1 MKWFL
6 EYSLFLAE
14 TATVVIAILAI
25 LIFILSQRRKSASSA
40 GRLCV
45 KDISQEYEAIKDDML
60 MSSMDELEAKQFI
73 KDLKKQK
80 KLEKKQNKAAVK
92 QKKKQVK
99 SSPVIEVAKEPLTET
114 KLTVE
119 STKSGEVGEVAE
131 KVKSKLFVLSF
142 NGSMDAHEVEELRQE
157 ITAVLAVIKP
167 EDEVVVKLESPGG
180 VVHGYGL
187 AASQL
192 LRFKTRNIP
201 FTAVVDKVAASGGYM
216 MACTASKIVA
226 APFAI
231 VGSIGVVAQ
240 IPNFNRLLKKHN
252 IDIELQTAGEYKRT
266 LTMFGENTD
275 EGRQKFKQE
284 LEETHLLFKDFVKEY
299 RPNVDIDLVATG
311 EHWFATQAKEKG
323 LVDEIS
329 TSDDFILSHLETH
342 KIIAVSYQRRQK
354 LAEKITKNVVKGV
367 ERLFFKQGNGL

>member
-1 MKWFL
+1 MNWFS

-14 TATVVIAILAI
+14 TATVVIAILAV
-25 LIFILSQRRKSASSA
+25 LIFMLSQRRKSATVA
-40 GRLCV
+40 GRLSV
-45 KDISQEYEAIKDDML
+45 KDISQEYEQVKDDML
-60 MSSMDELEAKQFI
+60 MSSMDELEAKLFM

-80 KLEKKQNKAAVK
+80 KLEKKQAKLAAK

-99 SSPVIEVAKEPLTET
+99 KQEKSDEHSTPVNTT
-114 KLTVE
+114 KPAE
-119 STKSGEVGEVAE
+119 SHTDQQ
-131 KVKSKLFVLSF
+131 VKPKLFVLSF

-167 EDEVVVKLESPGG
+167 EDKVVVKLESPGG

-192 LRFKTRNIP
+192 LRFRQRDIP

-240 IPNFNRLLKKHN
+240 IPNFNRLLKKHDV
-252 IDIELQTAGEYKRT
+252 DIELQTAGAYKRT
-266 LTMFGENTD
+266 LTMFGENTE

-284 LEETHLLFKDFVKEY
+284 LEETHILFKDFVKEY
-299 RPNVDIDLVATG
+299 RPNVDIEQVATG
-311 EHWFATQAKEKG
+311 EHWFATQAKDKG

-329 TSDDFILSHLETH
+329 TSDDFILSHLESH

-354 LAEKITKNVVKGV
+354 LSEKISKNVVKSV
-367 ERLFFKQGNGL
+367 EKLFFRQGNGL

>member
-1 MKWFL
+1 MNWFSQ
-6 EYSLFLAE
+6 YSLFLAE
-14 TATVVIAILAI
+14 TATVVIAILAV
-25 LIFILSQRRKSASSA
+25 LIFILSQRRKSSTIA
-40 GRLCV
+40 GRLSV
-45 KDISQEYEAIKDDML
+45 KDISEEYEQVKDDML
-60 MSSMDELEAKQFI
+60 TSSMDEIEAKQFT

-80 KLEKKQNKAAVK
+80 KLEKKQAKQAA
-92 QKKKQVK
+92 KKKDDDNAK
-99 SSPVIEVAKEPLTET
+99 SSDAKP
-114 KLTVE
+114 
-119 STKSGEVGEVAE
+119 
-131 KVKSKLFVLSF
+131 KLFVLSF

-157 ITAVLAVIKP
+157 ITAVLAIIKP
-167 EDEVVVKLESPGG
+167 EDQVVVKLESPGG

-192 LRFKTRNIP
+192 LRFRTRNIP

-240 IPNFNRLLKKHN
+240 IPNFNRLLKKHDV
-252 IDIELQTAGEYKRT
+252 DIELQTAGEYKRT

-284 LEETHLLFKDFVKEY
+284 LEQTHLLFKDFVKEY
-299 RPNVDIDLVATG
+299 RPNIDIDQVATG
-311 EHWFATQAKEKG
+311 EHWFATQAKEMG

-329 TSDDFILSHLETH
+329 TSDDFIL
-342 KIIAVSYQRRQK
+342 
-354 LAEKITKNVVKGV
+354 
-367 ERLFFKQGNGL
+367 

>member
-1 MKWFL
+1 MNWFSQ
-6 EYSLFLAE
+6 YSLFLAE
-14 TATVVIAILAI
+14 TATVVIAILAV
-25 LIFILSQRRKSASSA
+25 LIFILSQRRKSSTIA
-40 GRLCV
+40 GRLSV
-45 KDISQEYEAIKDDML
+45 KDISEEYEQVKDDML
-60 MSSMDELEAKQFI
+60 TSSMDEIEAKQFT

-80 KLEKKQNKAAVK
+80 KLEKKQAKQAA
-92 QKKKQVK
+92 KKKDDDNAK
-99 SSPVIEVAKEPLTET
+99 SSDAKP
-114 KLTVE
+114 
-119 STKSGEVGEVAE
+119 
-131 KVKSKLFVLSF
+131 KLFVLSF

-167 EDEVVVKLESPGG
+167 EDQVVVKLESPGG

-192 LRFKTRNIP
+192 LRFRTRNIP

-240 IPNFNRLLKKHN
+240 IPNFNRLLKKHDV
-252 IDIELQTAGEYKRT
+252 DIELQTAGEYKRT

-284 LEETHLLFKDFVKEY
+284 LEQTHLLFKDFVKEY
-299 RPNVDIDLVATG
+299 RPNIDIDQVATG
-311 EHWFATQAKEKG
+311 EHWFATQAKEMG

-342 KIIAVSYQRRQK
+342 KIIAVNYQRKQK
-354 LAEKITKNVVKGV
+354 LSEKLSKNVVKGM
-367 ERLFFKQGNGL
+367 EKLFFRQGNGL

>member
-1 MKWFL
+1 MNWFL
-6 EYSLFLAE
+6 QYSLFLAE
-14 TATVVIAILAI
+14 TATVVIAILAV
-25 LIFILSQRRKSASSA
+25 LIFILSQRRKSSTIA
-40 GRLCV
+40 GRLSV
-45 KDISQEYEAIKDDML
+45 KDISQEYEQVKDDML
-60 MSSMDELEAKQFI
+60 TSSMDEIEAKQFT

-80 KLEKKQNKAAVK
+80 KLEKKQAKQAA
-92 QKKKQVK
+92 KKKDDNAK
-99 SSPVIEVAKEPLTET
+99 SSDAKP
-114 KLTVE
+114 
-119 STKSGEVGEVAE
+119 
-131 KVKSKLFVLSF
+131 KLFVLSF

-157 ITAVLAVIKP
+157 ITAVLAIIKP
-167 EDEVVVKLESPGG
+167 EDQVVVKLESPGG

-192 LRFKTRNIP
+192 LRFRTRNIP
-201 FTAVVDKVAASGGYM
+201 FTAIVDKVAASGGYM

-240 IPNFNRLLKKHN
+240 IPNFNRLLKKHDV
-252 IDIELQTAGEYKRT
+252 DIELQTAGEYKRT

-284 LEETHLLFKDFVKEY
+284 LEQTHLLFKDFVKEY
-299 RPNVDIDLVATG
+299 RPNIDIDQVATG
-311 EHWFATQAKEKG
+311 EHWFATQAKEMG

-342 KIIAVSYQRRQK
+342 KIIAVNYQRKQK
-354 LAEKITKNVVKGV
+354 LSEKLSKNVVKGM
-367 ERLFFKQGNGL
+367 EKLFFRQGNGL

>member
-1 MKWFL
+1 MNWFSQ
-6 EYSLFLAE
+6 YSLFLAE
-14 TATVVIAILAI
+14 TATVVIAILVV
-25 LIFILSQRRKSASSA
+25 LIFILSQRRKSLTA
-40 GRLCV
+40 GRLSV
-45 KDISQEYEAIKDDML
+45 KDISQEYEQVKDDML
-60 MSSMDELEAKQFI
+60 MSSLDEVEAKQFN
-73 KDLKKQK
+73 KELKKQK
-80 KLEKKQNKAAVK
+80 KLEKKQAKQAA
-92 QKKKQVK
+92 KKKDSSDENAK
-99 SSPVIEVAKEPLTET
+99 SSDAKP
-114 KLTVE
+114 
-119 STKSGEVGEVAE
+119 
-131 KVKSKLFVLSF
+131 KLFVLSF

-157 ITAVLAVIKP
+157 ITAVLAIIKP
-167 EDEVVVKLESPGG
+167 EDQVVVKLESPGG

-192 LRFKTRNIP
+192 LRFRTRNIP

-240 IPNFNRLLKKHN
+240 IPNFNRLLKKHDV
-252 IDIELQTAGEYKRT
+252 DIELQTAGEYKRT

-275 EGRQKFKQE
+275 QGRQKFKQE

-299 RPNVDIDLVATG
+299 RPNIDIEQVATG

-329 TSDDFILSHLETH
+329 TSDDFILSHLDTH
-342 KIIAVSYQRRQK
+342 KIIAVNYQRKQK
-354 LAEKITKNVVKGV
+354 LSEKLSKNVVKGM
-367 ERLFFKQGNGL
+367 ERLFFRQGNGL

>member
-1 MKWFL
+1 MNWFSQ
-6 EYSLFLAE
+6 YSLFLAE
-14 TATVVIAILAI
+14 TATVVIAILAV
-25 LIFILSQRRKSASSA
+25 LIFILSQRRKSLTA
-40 GRLCV
+40 GRLSV
-45 KDISQEYEAIKDDML
+45 KDISQEYEQVKDDML
-60 MSSMDELEAKQFI
+60 MSSLDEVEAKQFN
-73 KDLKKQK
+73 KELKKRK
-80 KLEKKQNKAAVK
+80 KLEKKQAKQAA
-92 QKKKQVK
+92 KKKG
-99 SSPVIEVAKEPLTET
+99 STDDNAKLPDA
-114 KLTVE
+114 KP
-119 STKSGEVGEVAE
+119 
-131 KVKSKLFVLSF
+131 KLFVLSF

-157 ITAVLAVIKP
+157 ITAVLAIIKP
-167 EDEVVVKLESPGG
+167 EDQVVVKLESPGG

-192 LRFKTRNIP
+192 LRFRTRNIP

-240 IPNFNRLLKKHN
+240 IPNFNRLLKKHDV
-252 IDIELQTAGEYKRT
+252 DIELQTAGEYKRT

-299 RPNVDIDLVATG
+299 RPNVDIEQVATG

-329 TSDDFILSHLETH
+329 TSDDFILSHLDTY
-342 KIIAVSYQRRQK
+342 KIIAVSYQRKQK
-354 LAEKITKNVVKGV
+354 LSEKLSKNVVKGM
-367 ERLFFKQGNGL
+367 ERLFFRQGNAL

>member
-1 MKWFL
+1 MNWFSQ
-6 EYSLFLAE
+6 YSLFLAE
-14 TATVVIAILAI
+14 TVTVVLAILAV
-25 LIFILSQRRKSASSA
+25 LIFILSQRRKSATVA
-40 GRLCV
+40 GRLSV
-45 KDISQEYEAIKDDML
+45 KDISKEYEQIKDDML
-60 MSSMDELEAKQFI
+60 MSSMDELEAKQFT

-80 KLEKKQNKAAVK
+80 KLEKKQAKSVVK
-92 QKKKQVK
+92 QKKKHVK
-99 SSPVIEVAKEPLTET
+99 NNESSENQTVSQTPTTLT
-114 KLTVE
+114 
-119 STKSGEVGEVAE
+119 SGETDD
-131 KVKSKLFVLSF
+131 KVKPKLFVLSF

-157 ITAVLAVIKP
+157 ITAVLAIIKP

-192 LRFKTRNIP
+192 LRFRTRDIS

-216 MACTASKIVA
+216 MACTANKIVA

-240 IPNFNRLLKKHN
+240 IPNFNRLLKKHDV
-252 IDIELQTAGEYKRT
+252 DIELQTAGEYKRT

-299 RPNVDIDLVATG
+299 RPNVDIEQVATG
-311 EHWFATQAKEKG
+311 EHWFASQAKDKG

-329 TSDDFILSHLETH
+329 TSDDFILSHLASH
-342 KIIAVSYQRRQK
+342 KIVSVKYQRKQK
-354 LAEKITKNVVKGV
+354 LSEKISKNVVKSL
-367 ERLFFKQGNGL
+367 ERLFLRQGKGL

>member
-1 MKWFL
+1 MNWFSQ
-6 EYSLFLAE
+6 YSLFLAE
-14 TATVVIAILAI
+14 TATVVIAILAV
-25 LIFILSQRRKSASSA
+25 LIFILSQRRKSSTIA
-40 GRLCV
+40 GRLSV
-45 KDISQEYEAIKDDML
+45 KDISQEYEQVKDDML
-60 MSSMDELEAKQFI
+60 TSSMDEIEAKQFT

-80 KLEKKQNKAAVK
+80 KLEKKQAKQAA
-92 QKKKQVK
+92 KKKDDNAK
-99 SSPVIEVAKEPLTET
+99 SSDAKP
-114 KLTVE
+114 
-119 STKSGEVGEVAE
+119 
-131 KVKSKLFVLSF
+131 KLFVLSF

-167 EDEVVVKLESPGG
+167 EDQVVVKLESPGG

-192 LRFKTRNIP
+192 LRFRTRNIP

-240 IPNFNRLLKKHN
+240 IPNFNRLLKKHDV
-252 IDIELQTAGEYKRT
+252 DIELQTAGEYKRT

-284 LEETHLLFKDFVKEY
+284 LEQTHLLFKDFVKEY
-299 RPNVDIDLVATG
+299 RPNIDIVQVATG
-311 EHWFATQAKEKG
+311 EHWFATQAKEIG

-342 KIIAVSYQRRQK
+342 KIIAVNYQRKQK
-354 LAEKITKNVVKGV
+354 LSEKLSKNVVKGM
-367 ERLFFKQGNGL
+367 EKLFFRQGNGL

>member
-1 MKWFL
+1 MNWFSQ
-6 EYSLFLAE
+6 YALFLAE
-14 TATVVIAILAI
+14 TATVVIAILSI
-25 LIFILSQRRKSASSA
+25 LIFILSQRRKLSIVA
-40 GRLCV
+40 GRLSV
-45 KDISQEYEAIKDDML
+45 KDISQEYEQIKDDIL
-60 MSSMDELEAKQFI
+60 MSSMDELEAKQYT

-80 KLEKKQNKAAVK
+80 KLEKKQAKLAVK
-92 QKKKQVK
+92 QKQKQDK
-99 SSPVIEVAKEPLTET
+99 SSNQVAGAKP
-114 KLTVE
+114 
-119 STKSGEVGEVAE
+119 
-131 KVKSKLFVLSF
+131 KLFVLSF

-157 ITAVLAVIKP
+157 ITAVLAIIKP
-167 EDEVVVKLESPGG
+167 EDQVVIKLESPGG

-192 LRFKTRNIP
+192 LRFRTRNIP

-216 MACTASKIVA
+216 MACTANKIVA

-240 IPNFNRLLKKHN
+240 IPNFNRLLKKHDV
-252 IDIELQTAGEYKRT
+252 DIELQTAGEYKRT

-299 RPNVDIDLVATG
+299 RPNVDIELVATG
-311 EHWFATQAKEKG
+311 EHWFAAQAKDKG

-329 TSDDFILSHLETH
+329 TSDDFILSHLDTH
-342 KIIAVSYQRRQK
+342 KIISVSFQRKQK
-354 LAEKITKNVVKGV
+354 LSERISKNVVKNV
-367 ERLFFKQGNGL
+367 ERLLFRQGNGL

>member
-1 MKWFL
+1 MNWFSQ
-6 EYSLFLAE
+6 YSLFLAE
-14 TATVVIAILAI
+14 TATVVIAILAV
-25 LIFILSQRRKSASSA
+25 LIFILSQRRKSSTIA
-40 GRLCV
+40 GRLSV
-45 KDISQEYEAIKDDML
+45 KDISQEYEQVKDDML
-60 MSSMDELEAKQFI
+60 TSSMDEIEAKQFT

-80 KLEKKQNKAAVK
+80 KLEKKQAKQAA
-92 QKKKQVK
+92 KKKDDDNAK
-99 SSPVIEVAKEPLTET
+99 SSNAKP
-114 KLTVE
+114 
-119 STKSGEVGEVAE
+119 
-131 KVKSKLFVLSF
+131 KLFVLSF

-157 ITAVLAVIKP
+157 ITAVLAIIKP
-167 EDEVVVKLESPGG
+167 EDQVVVKLESPGG

-192 LRFKTRNIP
+192 LRFRTRNIP

-240 IPNFNRLLKKHN
+240 IPNFNRLLKKHDV
-252 IDIELQTAGEYKRT
+252 DIELQTAGEYKRT

-284 LEETHLLFKDFVKEY
+284 LEQTHLLFKDFVKEY
-299 RPNVDIDLVATG
+299 RPNIDIDQVATG
-311 EHWFATQAKEKG
+311 EHWFATQAKEMG

-342 KIIAVSYQRRQK
+342 KIIAVNYQRKQK
-354 LAEKITKNVVKGV
+354 LSEKLSKNVVKGM
-367 ERLFFKQGNGL
+367 EKLFFRQGNGL

>member
-1 MKWFL
+1 MNWFSQ
-6 EYSLFLAE
+6 YSLFLAE
-14 TATVVIAILAI
+14 TATVVIAILVV
-25 LIFILSQRRKSASSA
+25 LIFILSQRRKSSTIA
-40 GRLCV
+40 GRLSV
-45 KDISQEYEAIKDDML
+45 KDISQEYEQVKDDML
-60 MSSMDELEAKQFI
+60 MSSMDEVEAKQFN
-73 KDLKKQK
+73 KELKKQK
-80 KLEKKQNKAAVK
+80 KLEKKQAKQAA
-92 QKKKQVK
+92 KKKDNTDENAK
-99 SSPVIEVAKEPLTET
+99 SSDAKP
-114 KLTVE
+114 
-119 STKSGEVGEVAE
+119 
-131 KVKSKLFVLSF
+131 KLFVLSF

-157 ITAVLAVIKP
+157 ITAVLAIIKP
-167 EDEVVVKLESPGG
+167 EDQVVVKLESPGG

-192 LRFKTRNIP
+192 LRFRTRNIP

-240 IPNFNRLLKKHN
+240 IPNFNRLLKKHDV
-252 IDIELQTAGEYKRT
+252 DIELQTAGEYKRT

-299 RPNVDIDLVATG
+299 RPNIDIEQVATG

-329 TSDDFILSHLETH
+329 TSDDFILSYLDTH
-342 KIIAVSYQRRQK
+342 KIIAVSYQRKQK
-354 LAEKITKNVVKGV
+354 LTEKLSKNVVKGM
-367 ERLFFKQGNGL
+367 ERLFFRQGNGL

>member
-1 MKWFL
+1 MNWFSQ
-6 EYSLFLAE
+6 YSLFLAE
-14 TATVVIAILAI
+14 TATVVIAILVV
-25 LIFILSQRRKSASSA
+25 LIFILSQRRKSSTIA
-40 GRLCV
+40 GRLSV
-45 KDISQEYEAIKDDML
+45 KDISQEYEQVKDDML
-60 MSSMDELEAKQFI
+60 MSSMDEVEAKQFN
-73 KDLKKQK
+73 KELKKQK
-80 KLEKKQNKAAVK
+80 KLEKKQAKQAA
-92 QKKKQVK
+92 KKKDSSDENAK
-99 SSPVIEVAKEPLTET
+99 SSDAKP
-114 KLTVE
+114 
-119 STKSGEVGEVAE
+119 
-131 KVKSKLFVLSF
+131 KLFVLSF

-157 ITAVLAVIKP
+157 ITAVLAIIKP
-167 EDEVVVKLESPGG
+167 EDQVVVKLESPGG

-192 LRFKTRNIP
+192 LRFRTRNIS

-240 IPNFNRLLKKHN
+240 IPNFNRLLKKHDV
-252 IDIELQTAGEYKRT
+252 DIELQTAGEYKRT

-299 RPNVDIDLVATG
+299 RPNIDIEQVATG

-329 TSDDFILSHLETH
+329 TSDDFILSYLDTH
-342 KIIAVSYQRRQK
+342 KIIAVSYQRKQK
-354 LAEKITKNVVKGV
+354 LTEKLSKNVVKGM
-367 ERLFFKQGNGL
+367 ERLFFRQGNGL

>member
-1 MKWFL
+1 MNWFSQ
-6 EYSLFLAE
+6 YALFLAE
-14 TATVVIAILAI
+14 TATVVIAILSI
-25 LIFILSQRRKSASSA
+25 LIFILSQRRKLSIVA
-40 GRLCV
+40 GRLSV
-45 KDISQEYEAIKDDML
+45 KDISQEYEQIKDDIL
-60 MSSMDELEAKQFI
+60 MSSMDELEAKQYT

-80 KLEKKQNKAAVK
+80 KLEKKQAKLAVK
-92 QKKKQVK
+92 QKQKQDK
-99 SSPVIEVAKEPLTET
+99 SSNQVAGAKP
-114 KLTVE
+114 
-119 STKSGEVGEVAE
+119 
-131 KVKSKLFVLSF
+131 KLFVLSF

-157 ITAVLAVIKP
+157 ITAVLAIIKP
-167 EDEVVVKLESPGG
+167 EDQVVIKLESPGG

-192 LRFKTRNIP
+192 LRFRTRNIP

-216 MACTASKIVA
+216 MACTANKIVA

-240 IPNFNRLLKKHN
+240 IPNFNRLLKKHDV
-252 IDIELQTAGEYKRT
+252 DIELQTAGEYKRT

-299 RPNVDIDLVATG
+299 RPNVDIEQVATG
-311 EHWFATQAKEKG
+311 EHWFAAQAKDKG

-329 TSDDFILSHLETH
+329 TSDDFILSHLDTH
-342 KIIAVSYQRRQK
+342 KIISVSFQRKQK
-354 LAEKITKNVVKGV
+354 LSERISKNMVKNV
-367 ERLFFKQGNGL
+367 ERLLFRQGNGL

>member
-1 MKWFL
+1 MNWFSQ
-6 EYSLFLAE
+6 YSLFLAE
-14 TATVVIAILAI
+14 TATVVIAILVV
-25 LIFILSQRRKSASSA
+25 LIFILSQRRKSSTIA
-40 GRLCV
+40 GRLSV
-45 KDISQEYEAIKDDML
+45 KDISQDYEQVKDDML
-60 MSSMDELEAKQFI
+60 ISSMDEVEAKQFN
-73 KDLKKQK
+73 KELKKQK
-80 KLEKKQNKAAVK
+80 KLEKKQAKQAA
-92 QKKKQVK
+92 KKKDSSDENAK
-99 SSPVIEVAKEPLTET
+99 SSDAKP
-114 KLTVE
+114 
-119 STKSGEVGEVAE
+119 
-131 KVKSKLFVLSF
+131 KLFVLSF

-157 ITAVLAVIKP
+157 ITAVLAIIKP
-167 EDEVVVKLESPGG
+167 EDQVVVKLESPGG

-192 LRFKTRNIP
+192 LRFRTRNIP

-240 IPNFNRLLKKHN
+240 IPNFNRLLKKHDV
-252 IDIELQTAGEYKRT
+252 DIELQTAGEYKRT

-299 RPNVDIDLVATG
+299 RPNIDIEQVATG

-329 TSDDFILSHLETH
+329 TSDDFILSYLDTH
-342 KIIAVSYQRRQK
+342 KIIAVSYQRKQK
-354 LAEKITKNVVKGV
+354 LTEKLSKNVVKGM
-367 ERLFFKQGNGL
+367 ERLFFRQGNGL

>member
-1 MKWFL
+1 MNWFSQ
-6 EYSLFLAE
+6 YSLFLAE
-14 TATVVIAILAI
+14 TATVVIAILVL
-25 LIFILSQRRKSASSA
+25 LIFILSQRRKSSTIA
-40 GRLCV
+40 GRLSV
-45 KDISQEYEAIKDDML
+45 KDISQEYEQVKDDML
-60 MSSMDELEAKQFI
+60 MSSMDEVEAKQFN
-73 KDLKKQK
+73 KELKKQK
-80 KLEKKQNKAAVK
+80 KLEKKQAKQAA
-92 QKKKQVK
+92 KKKDSSDENAK
-99 SSPVIEVAKEPLTET
+99 SSDAKP
-114 KLTVE
+114 
-119 STKSGEVGEVAE
+119 
-131 KVKSKLFVLSF
+131 KLFVLSF

-157 ITAVLAVIKP
+157 ITAVLAIIKP
-167 EDEVVVKLESPGG
+167 EDQVVVKLESPGG

-192 LRFKTRNIP
+192 LRFRTRNIP

-240 IPNFNRLLKKHN
+240 IPNFNRLLKKHDV
-252 IDIELQTAGEYKRT
+252 DIELQTAGEYKRT

-299 RPNVDIDLVATG
+299 RPNIDIEKVATG

-329 TSDDFILSHLETH
+329 TSDDFILSYLDTH
-342 KIIAVSYQRRQK
+342 KIIAVSYQRKQK
-354 LAEKITKNVVKGV
+354 LTEKLSKNVVKGM
-367 ERLFFKQGNGL
+367 ERLFFRQGNGL

>member
-1 MKWFL
+1 MNWFSQ
-6 EYSLFLAE
+6 YALFLAE
-14 TATVVIAILAI
+14 TATVVIAILSI
-25 LIFILSQRRKSASSA
+25 LIFILSQRRKLSIVA
-40 GRLCV
+40 GRLSV
-45 KDISQEYEAIKDDML
+45 KDISQEYEQIKDDIL
-60 MSSMDELEAKQFI
+60 MSSMDELEAKQYT

-80 KLEKKQNKAAVK
+80 KLEKKQAKLAVK
-92 QKKKQVK
+92 QKQDK
-99 SSPVIEVAKEPLTET
+99 SSNQAA
-114 KLTVE
+114 
-119 STKSGEVGEVAE
+119 G
-131 KVKSKLFVLSF
+131 VKPKLFVLSF

-157 ITAVLAVIKP
+157 ITAVLAIIKP
-167 EDEVVVKLESPGG
+167 EDQVVIKLESPGG

-192 LRFKTRNIP
+192 LRFRTRNIP

-216 MACTASKIVA
+216 MACTANKIVA

-240 IPNFNRLLKKHN
+240 IPNFNRLLKKHDV
-252 IDIELQTAGEYKRT
+252 DIELQTAGEYKRT

-299 RPNVDIDLVATG
+299 RPNVDIELVATG
-311 EHWFATQAKEKG
+311 EHWFAAQAKDKG

-329 TSDDFILSHLETH
+329 TSDDFILSHLDTH
-342 KIIAVSYQRRQK
+342 KIISVSFQRKQK
-354 LAEKITKNVVKGV
+354 LSERISKNVVKSV
-367 ERLFFKQGNGL
+367 ERLLFRQGNGL

>member
-1 MKWFL
+1 MNWFSV
-6 EYSLFLAE
+6 YSLFLAE
-14 TATVVIAILAI
+14 TATVVVAILAV
-25 LIFILSQRRKSASSA
+25 LIFILSQRRKSVTIA
-40 GRLCV
+40 GRLSV
-45 KDISQEYEAIKDDML
+45 KDVSQEYEQVKDEML
-60 MSSMDELEAKQFI
+60 MSSMDELEAKQFM

-80 KLEKKQNKAAVK
+80 KLEKKQAKLAAK
-92 QKKKQVK
+92 QKKKQEK
-99 SSPVIEVAKEPLTET
+99 AGEQPKAGISEDSPDSQTINQTDEKT
-114 KLTVE
+114 KP
-119 STKSGEVGEVAE
+119 
-131 KVKSKLFVLSF
+131 KLFVLSF

-157 ITAVLAVIKP
+157 ITAVLAIIKP
-167 EDEVVVKLESPGG
+167 EDEVVIKLESPGG

-192 LRFKTRNIP
+192 LRFRTRNIP

-216 MACTASKIVA
+216 MACTANKIVA

-240 IPNFNRLLKKHN
+240 IPNFNRLLKKHDV
-252 IDIELQTAGEYKRT
+252 DIELQTAGEYKRT

-299 RPNVDIDLVATG
+299 RPNIDIDQVATG
-311 EHWFATQAKEKG
+311 EHWFATQAKDKG

-329 TSDDFILSHLETH
+329 TSDDFILSHLDSH
-342 KIIAVSYQRRQK
+342 KIISVNYQRRQK
-354 LAEKITKNVVKGV
+354 LSEKISKNVVKSV
-367 ERLFFKQGNGL
+367 ERLFFRQGNGL

>member
-1 MKWFL
+1 MNWFSQ
-6 EYSLFLAE
+6 YSLFLAE
-14 TATVVIAILAI
+14 TATVVIAILVV
-25 LIFILSQRRKSASSA
+25 LIFILSQRRKSSTIA
-40 GRLCV
+40 GRLSV
-45 KDISQEYEAIKDDML
+45 KDISQEYEQVKDDML
-60 MSSMDELEAKQFI
+60 MSSMDEVEAKQFN
-73 KDLKKQK
+73 KELKKQK
-80 KLEKKQNKAAVK
+80 KLEKKQAK
-92 QKKKQVK
+92 QATKKKDSSDENAK
-99 SSPVIEVAKEPLTET
+99 SSNAKP
-114 KLTVE
+114 
-119 STKSGEVGEVAE
+119 
-131 KVKSKLFVLSF
+131 KLFVLSF

-157 ITAVLAVIKP
+157 ITAVLAIIKP
-167 EDEVVVKLESPGG
+167 EDQVVVKLESPGG

-192 LRFKTRNIP
+192 LRFRTRNIP

-240 IPNFNRLLKKHN
+240 IPNFNRLLKKHDV
-252 IDIELQTAGEYKRT
+252 DIELQTAGEYKRT
-266 LTMFGENTD
+266 LTMFGENTN

-299 RPNVDIDLVATG
+299 RPNIDIEQVATG

-329 TSDDFILSHLETH
+329 TSDDFILSYLDTH
-342 KIIAVSYQRRQK
+342 KIIAVSYQRKQK
-354 LAEKITKNVVKGV
+354 LTEKLSKNVVKGM
-367 ERLFFKQGNGL
+367 ERLFFRQGNGL

>member
-1 MKWFL
+1 MNWFSQ
-6 EYSLFLAE
+6 YSLFLAE
-14 TATVVIAILAI
+14 TATVVIAILAV
-25 LIFILSQRRKSASSA
+25 LIFILSQRRKSSTIA
-40 GRLCV
+40 GRLSV
-45 KDISQEYEAIKDDML
+45 KDISEEYEQVKDDML
-60 MSSMDELEAKQFI
+60 TSSMDEIEAKQFT

-80 KLEKKQNKAAVK
+80 KLEKKQAKQAA
-92 QKKKQVK
+92 KKKDDNAK
-99 SSPVIEVAKEPLTET
+99 SSDAKP
-114 KLTVE
+114 
-119 STKSGEVGEVAE
+119 
-131 KVKSKLFVLSF
+131 KLFVLSF

-157 ITAVLAVIKP
+157 ITAVLAIIKP
-167 EDEVVVKLESPGG
+167 DDQVVVKLESPGG

-192 LRFKTRNIP
+192 LRFRTRNIP

-240 IPNFNRLLKKHN
+240 IPNFNRLLKKHDV
-252 IDIELQTAGEYKRT
+252 DIELQTAGEYKRT

-284 LEETHLLFKDFVKEY
+284 LEQTHLLFKDFVKEY
-299 RPNVDIDLVATG
+299 RPNIDIDQVATG
-311 EHWFATQAKEKG
+311 EHWFATQAKEMG

-342 KIIAVSYQRRQK
+342 KIIAVNYQRKQK
-354 LAEKITKNVVKGV
+354 LSEKLSKNVVKGM
-367 ERLFFKQGNGL
+367 EKLFFRQGNGL

>member
-1 MKWFL
+1 MNWFSQ
-6 EYSLFLAE
+6 YALFLAE
-14 TATVVIAILAI
+14 TATVVIAILSI
-25 LIFILSQRRKSASSA
+25 LIFILSQRRKLSIVA
-40 GRLCV
+40 GRLSV
-45 KDISQEYEAIKDDML
+45 KDISQEYEQIKDDIL
-60 MSSMDELEAKQFI
+60 MTSMDELEAKQYT

-80 KLEKKQNKAAVK
+80 KLEKKQAKLAVK
-92 QKKKQVK
+92 QKQKQDK
-99 SSPVIEVAKEPLTET
+99 SSNQVAGAKP
-114 KLTVE
+114 
-119 STKSGEVGEVAE
+119 
-131 KVKSKLFVLSF
+131 KLFVLSF

-157 ITAVLAVIKP
+157 ITAVLAIIKP
-167 EDEVVVKLESPGG
+167 EDQVVIKLESPGG

-192 LRFKTRNIP
+192 LRFRTRNIP

-216 MACTASKIVA
+216 MACTANKIVA

-240 IPNFNRLLKKHN
+240 IPNFNRLLKKHDV
-252 IDIELQTAGEYKRT
+252 DIELQTAGEYKRT

-299 RPNVDIDLVATG
+299 RPNVDIEQVATG
-311 EHWFATQAKEKG
+311 EHWFAAQAKDKG

-329 TSDDFILSHLETH
+329 TSDDFILSHLDTH
-342 KIIAVSYQRRQK
+342 KIISVSFQRKQK
-354 LAEKITKNVVKGV
+354 LSERISKNVVKNV
-367 ERLFFKQGNGL
+367 ERLLFRQGNGL

>member
-1 MKWFL
+1 MNWFSQ
-6 EYSLFLAE
+6 YSLFLAE
-14 TATVVIAILAI
+14 TATVVIAILVV
-25 LIFILSQRRKSASSA
+25 LIFILSQRRKSSTIA
-40 GRLCV
+40 GRLSV
-45 KDISQEYEAIKDDML
+45 KDISQEYEQVKDDML
-60 MSSMDELEAKQFI
+60 MSSMDEVEAKQFN
-73 KDLKKQK
+73 KELKKQK
-80 KLEKKQNKAAVK
+80 KLEKKQAKQAA
-92 QKKKQVK
+92 KKKDSSDENAK
-99 SSPVIEVAKEPLTET
+99 SSDAKP
-114 KLTVE
+114 
-119 STKSGEVGEVAE
+119 
-131 KVKSKLFVLSF
+131 KLFVLSF

-157 ITAVLAVIKP
+157 ITAVLAIIKP
-167 EDEVVVKLESPGG
+167 EDQVVVKLESPGG

-192 LRFKTRNIP
+192 LRFRTRNIP

-240 IPNFNRLLKKHN
+240 IPNFNRLLKKHDV
-252 IDIELQTAGEYKRT
+252 DIELQTAGEYKRT

-299 RPNVDIDLVATG
+299 RPNIDIEQVATG

-329 TSDDFILSHLETH
+329 TSDDFILSHLDTH
-342 KIIAVSYQRRQK
+342 KIIAVNYQRKQK
-354 LAEKITKNVVKGV
+354 LSEKLSKNVVKGM
-367 ERLFFKQGNGL
+367 ERLFFRQGNGL

>member
-1 MKWFL
+1 MNWFSQ
-6 EYSLFLAE
+6 YSLFLAE
-14 TATVVIAILAI
+14 TATVVIAILVL
-25 LIFILSQRRKSASSA
+25 LIFILSQRRKSSTIA
-40 GRLCV
+40 GRLSV
-45 KDISQEYEAIKDDML
+45 KDISQEYEQVKDDML
-60 MSSMDELEAKQFI
+60 MSSMDEFEAKQFN
-73 KDLKKQK
+73 KELKKQK
-80 KLEKKQNKAAVK
+80 KLEKKQAKQAA
-92 QKKKQVK
+92 KKKDSTDENAK
-99 SSPVIEVAKEPLTET
+99 SSDAKP
-114 KLTVE
+114 
-119 STKSGEVGEVAE
+119 
-131 KVKSKLFVLSF
+131 KLFVLSF

-157 ITAVLAVIKP
+157 ITAVLAIIKP
-167 EDEVVVKLESPGG
+167 EDQVVVKLESPGG

-192 LRFKTRNIP
+192 LRFRTRNIP

-240 IPNFNRLLKKHN
+240 IPNFNRLLKKHDV
-252 IDIELQTAGEYKRT
+252 DIELQTAGEYKRT

-299 RPNVDIDLVATG
+299 RPNIDIEQVATG

-329 TSDDFILSHLETH
+329 TSDDFILSYLDTH
-342 KIIAVSYQRRQK
+342 KIIAVSYQRKQK
-354 LAEKITKNVVKGV
+354 LTEKLSKNVVKGM
-367 ERLFFKQGNGL
+367 ERLFFRQGNGL

>member
-1 MKWFL
+1 MNWFSQ
-6 EYSLFLAE
+6 YSLFLAE
-14 TATVVIAILAI
+14 TATVVIAILAV
-25 LIFILSQRRKSASSA
+25 LIFILSQRRKSSTIA
-40 GRLCV
+40 GRLSV
-45 KDISQEYEAIKDDML
+45 KDISEEYEQVKDDML
-60 MSSMDELEAKQFI
+60 TSSMDEIEAKQFT

-80 KLEKKQNKAAVK
+80 KLEKKQAKQAA
-92 QKKKQVK
+92 KKKDDNAK
-99 SSPVIEVAKEPLTET
+99 SSDAKP
-114 KLTVE
+114 
-119 STKSGEVGEVAE
+119 
-131 KVKSKLFVLSF
+131 KLFVLSF

-157 ITAVLAVIKP
+157 ITAVIAIIKP
-167 EDEVVVKLESPGG
+167 DDQVVVKLESPGG

-192 LRFKTRNIP
+192 LRFRTRNIP

-240 IPNFNRLLKKHN
+240 IPNFNRLLKKHDV
-252 IDIELQTAGEYKRT
+252 DIELQTAGEYKRT

-284 LEETHLLFKDFVKEY
+284 LEQTHLLFKDFVKEY
-299 RPNVDIDLVATG
+299 RPNIDIDQVATG
-311 EHWFATQAKEKG
+311 EHWFATQAKEMG

-342 KIIAVSYQRRQK
+342 KIIAVNYQRKQK
-354 LAEKITKNVVKGV
+354 LSEKLSKNVVKGM
-367 ERLFFKQGNGL
+367 EKLFFRQGNGL

>member
-1 MKWFL
+1 MNWFSQ
-6 EYSLFLAE
+6 YSLFLAE
-14 TATVVIAILAI
+14 TATVVIAILVV
-25 LIFILSQRRKSASSA
+25 LIFILSQRRKSSTIA
-40 GRLCV
+40 GRLSV
-45 KDISQEYEAIKDDML
+45 KDISQEYEQVKDDML
-60 MSSMDELEAKQFI
+60 MSSMDEVEAKQFN
-73 KDLKKQK
+73 KELKKQK
-80 KLEKKQNKAAVK
+80 KLEKKQAKQAA
-92 QKKKQVK
+92 KKKDSSDENAK
-99 SSPVIEVAKEPLTET
+99 SSDAKP
-114 KLTVE
+114 
-119 STKSGEVGEVAE
+119 
-131 KVKSKLFVLSF
+131 KLFVLSF

-157 ITAVLAVIKP
+157 ITAVLAIIKP
-167 EDEVVVKLESPGG
+167 EDQVVVKLESPGG

-192 LRFKTRNIP
+192 LRFRTRNIP

-240 IPNFNRLLKKHN
+240 IPNFNRLLKKHDV
-252 IDIELQTAGEYKRT
+252 DIELQTAGEYKRT

-275 EGRQKFKQE
+275 QGRQKFKQE

-299 RPNVDIDLVATG
+299 RPNIDIEQVATG

-329 TSDDFILSHLETH
+329 TSDDFILSYLDTH
-342 KIIAVSYQRRQK
+342 KIIAVSYQRKQK
-354 LAEKITKNVVKGV
+354 LTEKLSKNVVKGM
-367 ERLFFKQGNGL
+367 ERLFFRQGNGL

>member
-1 MKWFL
+1 MNWFSQ
-6 EYSLFLAE
+6 YALFLAE
-14 TATVVIAILAI
+14 TATVVIAILSI
-25 LIFILSQRRKSASSA
+25 LIFILSQRRKLSIVA
-40 GRLCV
+40 GRLSV
-45 KDISQEYEAIKDDML
+45 KDISQEYEQIKDDIL
-60 MSSMDELEAKQFI
+60 MSSMDELEAKQYT

-80 KLEKKQNKAAVK
+80 KLEKKQAKLAVQQK
-92 QKKKQVK
+92 QKQDK
-99 SSPVIEVAKEPLTET
+99 SSNQVAGAKP
-114 KLTVE
+114 
-119 STKSGEVGEVAE
+119 
-131 KVKSKLFVLSF
+131 KLFVLSF

-157 ITAVLAVIKP
+157 ITAVLAIIKP
-167 EDEVVVKLESPGG
+167 EDQVVIKLESPGG

-192 LRFKTRNIP
+192 LRFRTRNIP

-216 MACTASKIVA
+216 MACTANKIVA

-240 IPNFNRLLKKHN
+240 IPNFNRLLKKHDV
-252 IDIELQTAGEYKRT
+252 DIELQTAGEYKRT

-299 RPNVDIDLVATG
+299 RPNVDIEQVATG
-311 EHWFATQAKEKG
+311 EHWFAAQAKDKG

-329 TSDDFILSHLETH
+329 TSDDFILSHLDTH
-342 KIIAVSYQRRQK
+342 KIISVSFQRKRK
-354 LAEKITKNVVKGV
+354 LSERISKNVVKNV
-367 ERLFFKQGNGL
+367 ERLLFRQGNGL

>member
-1 MKWFL
+1 MNWFSQ
-6 EYSLFLAE
+6 YSLFLAE
-14 TATVVIAILAI
+14 TATVVIAILVL
-25 LIFILSQRRKSASSA
+25 LIFILSQRRKSSTIA
-40 GRLCV
+40 GRLSV
-45 KDISQEYEAIKDDML
+45 KDISQEYEQVKDDML
-60 MSSMDELEAKQFI
+60 MSSMDEVEAKQFN
-73 KDLKKQK
+73 KELKKQK
-80 KLEKKQNKAAVK
+80 KLEKKQAKQAA
-92 QKKKQVK
+92 KKKDSIDENAK
-99 SSPVIEVAKEPLTET
+99 SSDAKP
-114 KLTVE
+114 
-119 STKSGEVGEVAE
+119 
-131 KVKSKLFVLSF
+131 KLFVLSF

-157 ITAVLAVIKP
+157 ITAVLAIIKP
-167 EDEVVVKLESPGG
+167 EDQVVVKLESPGG

-192 LRFKTRNIP
+192 LRFRTRNIP

-240 IPNFNRLLKKHN
+240 IPNFNRLLKKHDV
-252 IDIELQTAGEYKRT
+252 DIELQTAGEYKRT

-299 RPNVDIDLVATG
+299 RPNIDIEQIATG

-329 TSDDFILSHLETH
+329 TSDDFILSHLDTH
-342 KIIAVSYQRRQK
+342 KIIAVNYQRKQK
-354 LAEKITKNVVKGV
+354 LSEKLSKNVVKGM
-367 ERLFFKQGNGL
+367 ERLFFRQGNGL

>member
-1 MKWFL
+1 MNLFSQ
-6 EYSLFLAE
+6 YALFLAE
-14 TATVVIAILAI
+14 TATVVIAILSI
-25 LIFILSQRRKSASSA
+25 LIFILSQRRKLSTVA
-40 GRLCV
+40 GRLSV
-45 KDISQEYEAIKDDML
+45 KDISQEYEQIKDDIL
-60 MSSMDELEAKQFI
+60 MSSMDELEAKQYT

-80 KLEKKQNKAAVK
+80 KFEKKQAKLAIK
-92 QKKKQVK
+92 QKQKQDKNINQVAGANIDDNSNTQTKIATANGVK
-99 SSPVIEVAKEPLTET
+99 P
-114 KLTVE
+114 
-119 STKSGEVGEVAE
+119 
-131 KVKSKLFVLSF
+131 KLFVLSF

-157 ITAVLAVIKP
+157 ITAILAIIKP
-167 EDEVVVKLESPGG
+167 EDQVVIKLESPGG

-192 LRFKTRNIP
+192 LRFRTRNIP

-216 MACTASKIVA
+216 MACTANKIVA

-240 IPNFNRLLKKHN
+240 IPNFNRLLKKHDV
-252 IDIELQTAGEYKRT
+252 DIELQTAGEYKRT

-299 RPNVDIDLVATG
+299 RPNVDIEQVATG
-311 EHWFATQAKEKG
+311 EHWFATQAKDKG

-329 TSDDFILSHLETH
+329 TSDDFILSHLDTH
-342 KIIAVSYQRRQK
+342 KIISVSFQRKQK
-354 LAEKITKNVVKGV
+354 LSERISKNVVKSV
-367 ERLFFKQGNGL
+367 ERLLFRQGNGL